1 MATQRYRFRRELP
14 TEIQRLRDKAVDASG
29 AYVAQS
35 QGQIFD
41 IDWDDTYED
50 DLVQTCEDLGYT
62 LIQGPGVTGV
72 PGDVSEFVR
81 RTGDTMTGNLV
92 FSSGARI
99 TGLLTPVA
107 DDEPTTKAYV
117 DGLVISGRIWREALL
132 VEQQLLSNGTSS
144 GILQGILGSIA
155 TNPSNG
161 DTFIITDGTTTETF
175 TFLNTPAGAFDVQIG
190 GTGLITTTNLVSQI
204 NTDST
209 LWSAVETSG
218 LDDYFTGTPS
228 AQFVIYR
235 TAYSAAADRV
245 YGSLTVS
252 SGIKIVE
259 FATGD
264 QDYTRQAGTEGD
276 LPSSDPAAKRFGF
289 SRTYADL
296 IVVETHLIVEDNTQW
311 TWDQDDRTWR
321 QTGGPSNAA
330 GPSEL
335 IFGAG
340 RVLKTTTDRYLYP
353 SYDNGVAQTTVISR
367 VMSTSGT
374 FRNMRVRHNTVGT
387 STQNIVYTLRI
398 NGVATGI
405 TVTLAAN
412 ATSGAD
418 TVNTAVFSAGDYVDL
433 IATKSSALTA
443 TQPRGIEVTL
453 EMAA

>member
-235 TAYSAAADRV
+235 TA
-245 YGSLTVS
+245 
-252 SGIKIVE
+252 
-259 FATGD
+259 
-264 QDYTRQAGTEGD
+264 
-276 LPSSDPAAKRFGF
+276 
-289 SRTYADL
+289 
-296 IVVETHLIVEDNTQW
+296 
-311 TWDQDDRTWR
+311 
-321 QTGGPSNAA
+321 
-330 GPSEL
+330 
-335 IFGAG
+335 
-340 RVLKTTTDRYLYP
+340 
-353 SYDNGVAQTTVISR
+353 
-367 VMSTSGT
+367 
-374 FRNMRVRHNTVGT
+374 
-387 STQNIVYTLRI
+387 
-398 NGVATGI
+398 
-405 TVTLAAN
+405 
-412 ATSGAD
+412 
-418 TVNTAVFSAGDYVDL
+418 
-433 IATKSSALTA
+433 
-443 TQPRGIEVTL
+443 
-453 EMAA
+453 